1 MQLWILIIAS
11 LWSSMTLT
19 LLSTLFHYWTSYSLK
34 MSETKFLSPPAAF
47 LWLSFWSYFL
57 AQSFPLVVAYK
68 TDLSRKGCYLC
79 ILFPHSAGISCQLYL
94 SFSFSPLYCL
104 FSCLTLST
112 PLHAFI
118 TPYLGYWVIL
128 LIGLPISNILNYPI
142 HLLTFNQKS
151 SLNKTLII
159 GFLVIKFLDQCL

>member
-19 LLSTLFHYWTSYSLK
+19 RLSTLFHYWTSSSLK

-47 LWLSFWSYFL
+47 LLLSFWSYFL
-57 AQSFPLVVAYK
+57 AQCFPLVVAYK
-68 TDLSRKGCYLC
+68 IDLPRKRCSVC
-79 ILFPHSAGISCQLYL
+79 ILFSYSAGISCQLSL
-94 SFSFSPLYCL
+94 FFPLYWL
-104 FSCLTLST
+104 FSCITLPT
-112 PLHAFI
+112 PFHAFI
-118 TPYLGYWVIL
+118 TPYLGYWIIL
-128 LIGLPISNILNYPI
+128 LIGFPISNIINYPI
-142 HLLTFNQKS
+142 HLITFNQKS

>member
-68 TDLSRKGCYLC
+68 TDLSRKGCLPLHPVSLFCRYQLSTLSF
-79 ILFPHSAGISCQLYL
+79 ILF
-94 SFSFSPLYCL
+94 FPLYCL
-104 FSCLTLST
+104 FSCLTLSA

-118 TPYLGYWVIL
+118 TPYLGYLVIL